1 MAEPPPPS
9 PEIAAR
15 TERELKELERLWA
28 DAGVQENE
36 VDLATIASYR
46 SAYATAAAD
55 AVEAHQRYC
64 ERAPELE

>member
-28 DAGVQENE
+28 DAENE